1 MEKNLYDYL
10 RNRCVM
16 LEDIHF
22 TDEELQDFWLDFI
35 RIANKYDLV
44 NKGIYEK
51 SNLSIAI
58 IDKRNPNDK
67 NLLYVSHPYMINK
80 ILNEPRK
87 FPVEPTFYAKYD
99 NELNYSKL
107 ENKHVLE
114 VIKKLC
120 TNHEEDLKNLVW
132 TKEKGENK

>member
-16 LEDIHF
+16 LEDVHF
-22 TDEELQDFWLDFI
+22 THEELQDLWLDFI
-35 RIANKYDLV
+35 RIVNKYDLV
-44 NKGIYEK
+44 SKGIYEK

-58 IDKRNPNDK
+58 IDKKNKEDK
-67 NLLYVSHPYMINK
+67 NNLYVSHPYIIYK
-80 ILNEPRK
+80 ILNEPLRYPTN
-87 FPVEPTFYAKYD
+87 PVFYAKYD

-114 VIKKLC
+114 VIKEIC
-120 TNHEEDLKNLVW
+120 ANHEEDLKNLIR